1 MKFRFKKV
9 GFVFIQKV
17 IVIFLVFSLGVIL
30 GAKYRVEEF
39 IPFFDLE
46 NKKIN
51 FSLVNASQPSEY
63 KDVNFAQFWEVWSIL
78 EKDYLD
84 NKKLNPQKMVQGA
97 IGGMTS
103 ALGDPY
109 TMYLPPA
116 DDKRAAESLAGSFYG
131 VGIELGYI
139 KNTIAVVAPL
149 KGMPAETAGVKAGD
163 LILHVKDESKNLD
176 EDTTGWTLND
186 AVDKI
191 RGKKGSKVL
200 LTLFR
205 PDENNQSFDLE
216 VKRDEIVIPSVEL
229 SFIERD
235 GKQVAHL
242 VLSRFGDRTK
252 DEWDEAVEKILQKQK
267 ELAGILLDLRNNPGG
282 YFEGSIDVASDFID
296 NDVVVSQEGKYFSQD
311 YRSEGEARLKNLP
324 LLVLVNR
331 GSASASEIVAGA
343 LRDDLGA
350 KLIGEN
356 TFGKGTVQDRREL
369 ADGGG
374 LHVTVAKW
382 ILPKGSWIHETGIKP
397 DIEVKDDAA
406 TEADEVIERAMQE
419 L

>member
-1 MKFRFKKV
+1 
-9 GFVFIQKV
+9 
-17 IVIFLVFSLGVIL
+17 
-30 GAKYRVEEF
+30 
-39 IPFFDLE
+39 
-46 NKKIN
+46 
-51 FSLVNASQPSEY
+51 
-63 KDVNFAQFWEVWSIL
+63 
-78 EKDYLD
+78 
-84 NKKLNPQKMVQGA
+84 
-97 IGGMTS
+97 
-103 ALGDPY
+103 
-109 TMYLPPA
+109 
-116 DDKRAAESLAGSFYG
+116 
-131 VGIELGYI
+131 
-139 KNTIAVVAPL
+139 
-149 KGMPAETAGVKAGD
+149 
-163 LILHVKDESKNLD
+163 
-176 EDTTGWTLND
+176 
-186 AVDKI
+186 
-191 RGKKGSKVL
+191 
-200 LTLFR
+200 
-205 PDENNQSFDLE
+205 
-216 VKRDEIVIPSVEL
+216 
-229 SFIERD
+229 
-235 GKQVAHL
+235 
-242 VLSRFGDRTK
+242 
-252 DEWDEAVEKILQKQK
+252 LQKQK